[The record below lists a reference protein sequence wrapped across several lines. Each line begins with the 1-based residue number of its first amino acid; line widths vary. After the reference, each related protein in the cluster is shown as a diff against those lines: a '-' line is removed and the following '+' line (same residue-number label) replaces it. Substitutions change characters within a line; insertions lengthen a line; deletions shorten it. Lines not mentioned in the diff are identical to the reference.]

1 MDELSLQ
8 DSAFDPKAE
17 QVIMGMWDRMKS
29 LESKYIDLANYYKQE
44 LLQSKSGVLDT
55 SNSSKSAVGSVVA
68 PN

>member
-1 MDELSLQ
+1 MDELSLH

-29 LESKYIDLANYYKQE
+29 LETKYIDLANYYKQE

-55 SNSSKSAVGSVVA
+55 SKSSISAVGSVVA
-68 PN
+68 PT